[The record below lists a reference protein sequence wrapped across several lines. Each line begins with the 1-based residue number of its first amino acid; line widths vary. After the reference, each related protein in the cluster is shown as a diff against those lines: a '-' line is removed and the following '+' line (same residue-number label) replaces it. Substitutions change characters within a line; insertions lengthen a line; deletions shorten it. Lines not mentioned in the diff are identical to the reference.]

1 MLKRA
6 NVLFGIRLYTQK
18 ALLVK
23 IVSYWTD
30 RGAKLDIHFHT
41 QWKHKRYQVVKR
53 WTNGQCHVLTKQGH
67 FKRDGLFENGGG
79 WGGTSYL
86 QSGFPAADPE
96 SRICVHSVYEGGDNW
111 GSGRSR
117 LGVRE
122 EARPG
127 SELRP
132 SPTEG
137 SLAYPTEE
145 CSRESPHICP
155 HPRRGKRA
163 FKFSH
168 LSVPGYRLPWGNINP
183 RRFWFEGAW
192 VK

>member
-30 RGAKLDIHFHT
+30 RGATLDIHFHT
-41 QWKHKRYQVVKR
+41 QWKHKHYQVVKR
-53 WTNGQCHVLTKQGH
+53 WTNGQCHVLIKQEH
-67 FKRDGLFENGGG
+67 FKRDGLFENGKKKTPE
-79 WGGTSYL
+79 TSYL

-96 SRICVHSVYEGGDNW
+96 SRICVHGDYEGGDSW
-111 GSGRSR
+111 GSGGSR

-122 EARPG
+122 ETRPG

-137 SLAYPTEE
+137 SLAYPTED
-145 CSRESPHICP
+145 CSRESHLTSVPIQGEENKLSNSHIC
-155 HPRRGKRA
+155 
-163 FKFSH
+163 
-168 LSVPGYRLPWGNINP
+168 LSLATGCHG
-183 RRFWFEGAW
+183 GT
-192 VK
+192 